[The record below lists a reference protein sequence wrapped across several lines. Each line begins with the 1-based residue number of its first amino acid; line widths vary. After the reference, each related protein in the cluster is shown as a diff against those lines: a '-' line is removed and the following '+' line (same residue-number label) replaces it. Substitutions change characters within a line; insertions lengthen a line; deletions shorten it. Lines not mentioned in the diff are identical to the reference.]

1 MLKKVS
7 ADDVSSY
14 QSYAI
19 RRLDQWRSIVPD
31 SEQYKPLNRK
41 EDAISNK
48 LKYLNT
54 VLSDSVSEWQVWWS
68 HLRKVPMSASESAK
82 SRLSNKDGRFCK
94 HDQYISLLLQRVK
107 SQ

>member
-54 VLSDSVSEWQVWWS
+54 VLSHCFRVAGLVVTPTESSHVS
-68 HLRKVPMSASESAK
+68 K
-82 SRLSNKDGRFCK
+82 
-94 HDQYISLLLQRVK
+94 
-107 SQ
+107 